1 MSYAHIDAAILD
13 ALRGGD
19 VLTPAIAAER
29 WRVLAL
35 HSAISRLR
43 EAGYEITCTMRHERG
58 RKFGEYRYVA
68 PQPLTAD
75 TNAMAAPSQEDVGQ
89 REAASA
95 APDSQLVTVWPKK
108 GKPYSYTAVGF
119 ADKPAW

>member
-1 MSYAHIDAAILD
+1 MGYAALDSEILRYLQ
-13 ALRGGD
+13 AGD

-43 EAGYEITCTMRHERG
+43 EAGHEITCTMRHERG

-68 PQPLTAD
+68 PHGVAE
-75 TNAMAAPSQEDVGQ
+75 AARPSPKVELPQ
-89 REAASA
+89 ASA
-95 APDSQLVTVWPKK
+95 APDSQLVTVWSKK
-108 GKPYSYTAVGF
+108 GKPYSYTAVGY

>member
-1 MSYAHIDAAILD
+1 MTPAHVDAAVLS
-13 ALRGGD
+13 ALQAGD

-43 EAGYEITCTMRHERG
+43 EAGHEITCTMRHERG

-68 PQPLTAD
+68 PQDVTGTALESP
-75 TNAMAAPSQEDVGQ
+75 ASAKPVAATP
-89 REAASA
+89 ASA
-95 APDSQLVTVWPKK
+95 APELITVYPKK
-108 GKPYSYTAVGF
+108 GKPFQYTAIGF
-119 ADKPAW
+119 AKVPAW